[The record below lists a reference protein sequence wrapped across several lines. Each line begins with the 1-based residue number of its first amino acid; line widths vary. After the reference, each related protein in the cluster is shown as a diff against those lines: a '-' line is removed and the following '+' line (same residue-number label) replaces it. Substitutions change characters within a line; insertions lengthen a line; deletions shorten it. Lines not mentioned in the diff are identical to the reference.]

1 MFCRKC
7 VSEIPNDSR
16 YCYKCGSSTLD
27 DVEKTELLTEDDHKT
42 NNGYIFSRE
51 YWFTWQGRRNRKPY
65 FFIGVILNIISK
77 LLMMASLSIM
87 KTSSVL
93 ALVLVAVDLFISYLS
108 IINIGK
114 RLHDMDFSAWYGAVF
129 SVFLLGCSVFF
140 SDSAIIL
147 LINFAF
153 GLTLLFIPG
162 TDGDNK
168 YGRNPLA
175 DD

>member
-7 VSEIPNDSR
+7 GSEIPNDSR
-16 YCYKCGSSTLD
+16 YCYKCGSEILD
-27 DVEKTELLTEDDHKT
+27 DVEKTEQLAEDEYK
-42 NNGYIFSRE
+42 NNSGYLFSKE

-65 FFIGVILNIISK
+65 FFIGFILHVISK
-77 LLMMASLSIM
+77 ILMMASLSM
-87 KTSSVL
+87 MENSSAQ
-93 ALVLVAVDLFISYLS
+93 ALGLVTVDLFITYLS

-114 RLHDMDFSAWYGAVF
+114 RLHDMNFSAWYGAVF
-129 SVFLLGCSVFF
+129 SVFLLGCSALLP
-140 SDSAIIL
+140 DSAIIL

-168 YGRNPLA
+168 YGKNLLA